1 MIGYFQM
8 SGHCPVILL
17 MLKVQ
22 SYKCLDI
29 AHWCT
34 IHLSLDFNLD
44 FAYLSLIFD
53 CKSTLGKGLLSLQ
66 DINKSDSREIRFLNR
81 RFSNFE
87 FFFSMFLFCDNVIKG
102 SFNEIF
108 LMD

>member
-1 MIGYFQM
+1 M
-8 SGHCPVILL
+8 
-17 MLKVQ
+17 
-22 SYKCLDI
+22 LDI

-53 CKSTLGKGLLSLQ
+53 CKGTLGKGLLSLQ
-66 DINKSDSREIRFLNR
+66 DINKSDSRKSGFSTGDFLTLN
-81 RFSNFE
+81 FSLVCFY
-87 FFFSMFLFCDNVIKG
+87 FCDNVIKG